1 MLCGAW
7 LSTGAGDGRRISTRS
22 KTGSLVPKYMDDY
35 VTATRGSIIKA
46 AAAARLQDAAA
57 TGAEAALSKEDKSAA
72 ATRVPGL
79 RMTRSRVQAEL
90 MGVNQ
95 SAVFRLGWCA
105 LAELVLGGVCCDA
118 AFVRSYSVSC
128 TCVCCHNTCYAMLV
142 ISHNCILKC
151 IILLK

>member
-1 MLCGAW
+1 
-7 LSTGAGDGRRISTRS
+7 
-22 KTGSLVPKYMDDY
+22 MDDY

-46 AAAARLQDAAA
+46 VARLQDAAA

-118 AFVRSYSVSC
+118 AFVRSYSISC
-128 TCVCCHNTCYAMLV
+128 TWVCCHNTCYAMLV
-142 ISHNCILKC
+142 ISQLYTKMYHLIKVRPL
-151 IILLK
+151 